1 MKKDYI
7 SPQVE
12 PLPLNMDQSLC
23 LTSIEQRM
31 LEDGM
36 YDDDSD

>member
-23 LTSIEQRM
+23 LTSVEQRM
-31 LEDGM
+31 LEEGLL
-36 YDDDSD
+36 DDDSD

>member
-12 PLPLNMDQSLC
+12 PLPLNMEQSLC

-31 LEDGM
+31 LEEGLLDP
-36 YDDDSD
+36 DSD

>member
-31 LEDGM
+31 LEEGYLDP
-36 YDDDSD
+36 DSD